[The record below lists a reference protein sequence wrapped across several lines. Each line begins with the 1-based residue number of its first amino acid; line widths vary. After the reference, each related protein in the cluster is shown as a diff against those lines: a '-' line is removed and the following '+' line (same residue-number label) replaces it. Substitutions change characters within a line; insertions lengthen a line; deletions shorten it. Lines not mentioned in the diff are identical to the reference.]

1 MTARRRSLLL
11 LVLVA
16 GFGWGPTTP
25 VGAGDDYVEAILP
38 KGPVPEE
45 QLLDVAIDLFSPSID
60 ESDREALTKEGVRP
74 SVRKAEARYFA
85 IHLRNTL
92 QSTGQWGAV
101 RVVPGGA
108 DWAEISVLGRIVK
121 SNGKDL
127 ELEVRAVD
135 ATGEKW
141 LDEEYHQTATALSYA
156 PGKLGSLDP
165 FQSLFNEIANDLVKK
180 RSKRKPHELRRVRQ
194 VAALRFD
201 AEFAPD
207 TFGPYLSSDRKGRFK
222 AVRLPAEGD
231 PMLGRLVLVRT
242 RDDLFV
248 DTLNEYYSD
257 FYARMDK
264 PYDDWRASSYKEQAL
279 YDSLHKS
286 STLKKILGGAAVL
299 AGILAPDHSNSGIKD
314 VAIIGGIA
322 AIESGMKDSGELGI
336 HKAALDE
343 LADSFDS
350 EARELLVDVDGKVI
364 HLKGSAEAQFAQWRE
379 LLGRIAATE
388 TGLPRDI
395 NVTPVVGEVM
405 VTPPPAPP
413 PPSGTPT
420 EPPGPDETVPDAA
433 SGPDTPEAEPSG
445 PRPDVAPGVTH
456 WLGPPRRH

>member
-1 MTARRRSLLL
+1 MTARGRLLLL
-11 LVLVA
+11 LVLIA
-16 GFGWGPTTP
+16 SL
-25 VGAGDDYVEAILP
+25 GAAAPARAQDDYVGAILP

-45 QLLDVAIDLFSPSID
+45 QLLDVAIDLFSPSVD
-60 ESDREALTKEGVRP
+60 ESDRETLARKSLHP
-74 SVRKAEARYFA
+74 SVRKSEARYFP

-108 DWAEISVLGRIVK
+108 HWADLSVLGRIVK

-127 ELEVRAVD
+127 ELEVRAID
-135 ATGEKW
+135 ATGEQW
-141 LDEEYHQTATALSYA
+141 LDEEYHETATALSYA
-156 PGKLGSLDP
+156 TDRLGSLDP
-165 FQSLFNEIANDLVKK
+165 FQSVYNEIANDLVEA
-180 RSKRKPHELRRVRQ
+180 RSKRKPHELQRVRQ

-207 TFGPYLSSDRKGRFK
+207 AFGPYLVSDKKGRYK

-231 PMLGRLVLVRT
+231 PMLSRLALVRA

-264 PYDDWRASSYKEQAL
+264 PYDEWRASSYVEQAS

-286 STLKKILGGAAVL
+286 SVIKKIVGGVL
-299 AGILAPDHSNSGIKD
+299 VIGGILIPDDKNTGVKD
-314 VAIIGGIA
+314 VAVIGGIA

-336 HKAALDE
+336 HKAALEE
-343 LADSFDS
+343 LADSF
-350 EARELLVDVDGKVI
+350 EGEVRELLVDVDGRVI

-379 LLGRIAATE
+379 LLRKIAVTE
-388 TGLPRDI
+388 TGLPHDI
-395 NVTPVVGEVM
+395 NVTPMAGAVV
-405 VTPPPAPP
+405 VTAPPAPP
-413 PPSGTPT
+413 SVTPPADPPPADGALPEDPSGP
-420 EPPGPDETVPDAA
+420 EAQE
-433 SGPDTPEAEPSG
+433 PEAEP
-445 PRPDVAPGVTH
+445 PRPRSDVAPVVMER
-456 WLGPPRRH
+456 LRPPRRD